1 MLIGKDIEVP
11 TLHSVI
17 YVSICPFPL
26 DSEPLSP
33 TVQTLVIAQ
42 THCVPA
48 RTSQEDGV
56 VVKQVGFPSVID

>member
-33 TVQTLVIAQ
+33 YLALGPVIL
-42 THCVPA
+42 
-48 RTSQEDGV
+48 
-56 VVKQVGFPSVID
+56 SVSLCNSGPYSMKHVC